1 MADNTDPLAINSTT
15 LRMRLGISR
24 STLAKLIKSGTLR
37 QIKTINPKRNR
48 LFNFQEVLN
57 LIATNNNETKK

>member
-1 MADNTDPLAINSTT
+1 M
-15 LRMRLGISR
+15 
-24 STLAKLIKSGTLR
+24 AKLIKSGTLR